1 MRRIMAHKVRLSA
14 RTIAVQPSAT
24 MAVEGRVQEMRRAGE
39 NVIGFGAGEPDF
51 PTPDA
56 IKDAGIEAISSNFT
70 KYTAT
75 GGMPQLK
82 EAIAARCTSEQGLA
96 YKASQICVHNGG
108 KESIFLATQA
118 ILDRGDECI
127 IPAPY
132 WVSYLEMVRLAEA
145 TPVIVPTTAKDNF
158 KVTRAMLEAHTTP
171 RTRML
176 LLNSPSNPT
185 GMVYTEAELQDIA
198 DWARTNDAVI
208 LTDELY
214 DRIVFTSTYA
224 RWLKVAPDLAERT
237 IVVNGLSKAYSMTG
251 WRIGYAAGP
260 EGYIKAMLKIQGHST
275 SHPSSISQA
284 AALRAYTMDLDA
296 EIEVMRAEFQRRR
309 DWIVPAMNAIPGVH
323 CVNPEGAFYVFPDL
337 SGVLNKPLKYGRTCT
352 TSEEVAMY
360 LLDSVKV
367 GIVHGEAFGAP
378 GCARLSYA
386 MALPKIQ
393 EGVARIADALSY

>member
-1 MRRIMAHKVRLSA
+1 M
-14 RTIAVQPSAT
+14 AVQPSAT
-24 MAVEGRVQEMRRAGE
+24 MAVEGRVQEMRRVGE

-51 PTPDA
+51 PTPEA
-56 IKDAGIEAISSNFT
+56 VKDAGIEAISSNFT

-82 EAIAARCTSEQGLA
+82 EAIAARCTTEQGVA
-96 YKASQICVHNGG
+96 YKASQVCVHNGG

-145 TPVIVPTTAKDNF
+145 TPVIVSTTAADDF
-158 KVTRAMLEAHTTP
+158 KITRAMLDAHTTP

-185 GMVYTEAELQDIA
+185 GMVYTEDELRDIA

-214 DRIVFTSTYA
+214 DRIVFTPTYA

-260 EGYIKAMLKIQGHST
+260 EGYVKAMLKIQGHST

-296 EIEVMRAEFQRRR
+296 EIERMRAEFQRRR

-337 SGVLNKPLKYGRTCT
+337 SGVLNKPLKYGRTCA
-352 TSEEVAMY
+352 TSEELSIY
-360 LLDSVKV
+360 LLDTVKV

-393 EGVARIADALSY
+393 EGVARIADALSF

>member
-1 MRRIMAHKVRLSA
+1 
-14 RTIAVQPSAT
+14 
-24 MAVEGRVQEMRRAGE
+24 
-39 NVIGFGAGEPDF
+39 VIGFGAGEPDF

-296 EIEVMRAEFQRRR
+296 EIEVMRAEFQKRR

>member
-1 MRRIMAHKVRLSA
+1 M
-14 RTIAVQPSAT
+14 AVQPSAT

-51 PTPDA
+51 PTPEA
-56 IKDAGIEAISSNFT
+56 VKDAGIEAISSNFT

-82 EAIAARCTSEQGLA
+82 EAIAARCTTEQGVA
-96 YKASQICVHNGG
+96 YKASQVCVHNGG

-145 TPVIVPTTAKDNF
+145 TPVIVSTTAADDF
-158 KVTRAMLEAHTTP
+158 KITRAMLDAHTTP

-185 GMVYTEAELQDIA
+185 GMVYTEDELRDIA

-214 DRIVFTSTYA
+214 DRIVFTPTYA

-260 EGYIKAMLKIQGHST
+260 EGYVKAMLKIQGHST

-296 EIEVMRAEFQRRR
+296 EIERMRAEFQRRR

-337 SGVLNKPLKYGRTCT
+337 SGVLNKPLKYGRTCA
-352 TSEEVAMY
+352 TSEELSIY
-360 LLDSVKV
+360 LLDTVKV

-393 EGVARIADALSY
+393 EGVARIADALSF

>member
-1 MRRIMAHKVRLSA
+1 
-14 RTIAVQPSAT
+14 VQPSAT

-296 EIEVMRAEFQRRR
+296 EIEVMRAEFQKRR

>member
-296 EIEVMRAEFQRRR
+296 EIEVMRAEFQKRR

>member
-1 MRRIMAHKVRLSA
+1 M
-14 RTIAVQPSAT
+14 AVQPSAT

-51 PTPDA
+51 PTPEA
-56 IKDAGIEAISSNFT
+56 VKDAGIEAISSNFT

-82 EAIAARCTSEQGLA
+82 EAIAARCTTEQGVA
-96 YKASQICVHNGG
+96 YKASQVCVHNGG

-145 TPVIVPTTAKDNF
+145 TPVIVSTTAADDF
-158 KVTRAMLEAHTTP
+158 KITRAMLDAHTTP

-185 GMVYTEAELQDIA
+185 GMVYTEDELRDIA

-214 DRIVFTSTYA
+214 DRIVFTPTYA

-260 EGYIKAMLKIQGHST
+260 EGYVKAMLKIQGHST

-296 EIEVMRAEFQRRR
+296 EIEKMRAEFQRRR

-337 SGVLNKPLKYGRTCT
+337 SGVLNKPLKYGRTCA
-352 TSEEVAMY
+352 TSEELSIY
-360 LLDSVKV
+360 LLDTVKV

-393 EGVARIADALSY
+393 EGVARIADALSF

>member
-1 MRRIMAHKVRLSA
+1 M
-14 RTIAVQPSAT
+14 AVQPSAT

-82 EAIAARCTSEQGLA
+82 EAIAARCTTEQGLA
-96 YKASQICVHNGG
+96 YKASQVCVHNGG

-145 TPVIVPTTAKDNF
+145 TPVIVSTTAADDF
-158 KVTRAMLEAHTTP
+158 KITRAMLDAHTTP

-185 GMVYTEAELQDIA
+185 GMVYTEDELRDIA

-214 DRIVFTSTYA
+214 DRIVFTPTYA

-260 EGYIKAMLKIQGHST
+260 EGYVKAMLKIQGHST

-296 EIEVMRAEFQRRR
+296 EIEKMRAEFQRRR

-337 SGVLNKPLKYGRTCT
+337 SGVLNKPLKYGRTCA
-352 TSEEVAMY
+352 TSEELSIY
-360 LLDSVKV
+360 LLDTVKV

-393 EGVARIADALSY
+393 EGVARIADALSF

>member
-1 MRRIMAHKVRLSA
+1 MSHKVRLSA
-14 RTIAVQPSAT
+14 RTMAVQPSAT

-51 PTPDA
+51 PTPEA
-56 IKDAGIEAISSNFT
+56 VKDAGIEAISSNFT

-82 EAIAARCTSEQGLA
+82 EAIAARVSQEQGIA
-96 YKASQICVHNGG
+96 YKPSQICVHNGG

-145 TPVIVPTTAKDNF
+145 TPVIVPTTAADNF
-158 KVTRAMLEAHTTP
+158 KVTRAMLDAHTTP
-171 RTRML
+171 RTKML

-185 GMVYTEAELQDIA
+185 GMVYTEAEMQDIA
-198 DWARTNDAVI
+198 AWARTNDAVI

-214 DRIVFTSTYA
+214 DRIVFTPTYA
-224 RWLKVAPDLAERT
+224 RWLKVAPDLADRT

-251 WRIGYAAGP
+251 WRLGYAAGP
-260 EGYIKAMLKIQGHST
+260 DSYIKALLKIQGHST
-275 SHPSSISQA
+275 SHPSSITQA
-284 AALRAYTMDLDA
+284 AALRAYTMDLDG
-296 EIEVMRAEFQRRR
+296 EIEKMRAEFQRRR
-309 DWIVPAMNAIPGVH
+309 DWIVPALNAIPGVH
-323 CVNPEGAFYVFPDL
+323 CVNPEGAFYAFPDL
-337 SGVLNKPLKYGRTCT
+337 TGVLNKPLKYGKTCE
-352 TSEEVAMY
+352 TSEQLAMY
-360 LLDSVKV
+360 LLDTVKV

-386 MALPKIQ
+386 MALNKIQ
-393 EGVARIADALSY
+393 EGVARIADALSF

>member
-1 MRRIMAHKVRLSA
+1 M
-14 RTIAVQPSAT
+14 AVQPSAT

-51 PTPDA
+51 PTPEA
-56 IKDAGIEAISSNFT
+56 VKDAGIEAISSNFT

-82 EAIAARCTSEQGLA
+82 ESIAARCTTEQGVA
-96 YKASQICVHNGG
+96 YKASQVCVHNGG

-145 TPVIVPTTAKDNF
+145 TPVIVSTTAADDF
-158 KVTRAMLEAHTTP
+158 KITRAMLDAHTTP

-185 GMVYTEAELQDIA
+185 GMVYTEDELRDIA

-214 DRIVFTSTYA
+214 DRIVFTPTYA

-260 EGYIKAMLKIQGHST
+260 EGYVKAMLKIQGHST

-296 EIEVMRAEFQRRR
+296 EIEKMRAEFQRRR

-337 SGVLNKPLKYGRTCT
+337 SGVLNKPLKYGRTCA
-352 TSEEVAMY
+352 TSEELSIY
-360 LLDSVKV
+360 LLDTVKV

-393 EGVARIADALSY
+393 EGVARIADALSF

>member
-1 MRRIMAHKVRLSA
+1 MSHKVRLST
-14 RTIAVQPSAT
+14 RTMAVQPSAT

-51 PTPDA
+51 PTPEA

-82 EAIAARCTSEQGLA
+82 EAIAARATQEQGLA

-118 ILDRGDECI
+118 VLDRGDECI

-145 TPVIVPTTAKDNF
+145 TPVIINTTAADYF
-158 KVTRAMLEAHTTP
+158 KVTRAMLDAHTTP
-171 RTRML
+171 RTKLL

-185 GMVYTEAELQDIA
+185 GMVYTEAEMQDIA
-198 DWARTNDAVI
+198 AWARTNDAVI

-214 DRIVFTSTYA
+214 DRIVFTPTYA
-224 RWLKVAPDLAERT
+224 RWLRVAPDLADRT

-251 WRIGYAAGP
+251 WRLGYAAGP
-260 EGYIKAMLKIQGHST
+260 EAYIKALLKIQGHST
-275 SHPSSISQA
+275 SHPSSITQS

-296 EIEVMRAEFQRRR
+296 EIEKMRAEFQRRR
-309 DWIVPAMNAIPGVH
+309 DWIVPALNAIPGVH
-323 CVNPEGAFYVFPDL
+323 CVNPEGAFYAFPDL
-337 SGVLNKPLKYGRTCT
+337 SGVLNKKLKSGVTLAS
-352 TSEEVAMY
+352 SEALAMH
-360 LLDSVKV
+360 LLDTVKV

-386 MALPKIQ
+386 MALNKIQ
-393 EGVARIADALSY
+393 EGVGRIAEALAT